1 MSEPGASRWRRAA
14 APLLLASLMVN
25 LFLVGGVVGARFASD
40 PPPPAPPLAPTLAPT
55 QAPVERAA
63 PQRPTQDPGAPW
75 ARAAATPFRDVI
87 AQLPPD
93 ERRIVVDGF
102 AQRRQETRAARDRVI
117 AARARA
123 RELLAAEQLNEAA
136 LSAALAEIRA
146 SSAAQQSLTHAVMLE
161 MAPRLGADSRR
172 KLADALKA
180 Q

>member
-40 PPPPAPPLAPTLAPT
+40 PPPPAPPLAPT

-117 AARARA
+117 SARARA